1 MENIKKYFII
11 TLVILSVVIIVT
23 LFAYVMRNT
32 LNEHKGELSKMS
44 KERQFIENSKDGLY
58 AILETNKGSIIIE
71 LFYEKTPMTVQNFV
85 GLAEGLFEVT
95 KEKPFYDGLKFHRVI
110 KDFMI
115 QGGDPRGNGTGG
127 PGYKFPDEFDST
139 LKHDSPGILSMANS
153 GTNTNGSQFFITHVP
168 TPWLDGKHTVFGKV
182 VDGQDIVDSIEQ
194 GDSIISV
201 KIERKGTEANSFTVS
216 QDSFNSLIEN
226 QAERAQKK
234 MEKERAGVL
243 ETIKEKWP
251 NAEKANNGVL
261 FLINKAGSGAKVSK
275 GQTCTVKYKGY
286 LLDGTVFDDSD
297 MHAPL
302 EFEVGSGKL
311 IPGFDSQVLDMEI
324 GEKRTVIIPPELAYG
339 SAGAAGVIPG
349 NAFIVFDLE
358 LLSAK

>member
-1 MENIKKYFII
+1 MENRKRYFII
-11 TLVILSVVIIVT
+11 TLIILSAVIIAT
-23 LFAYVMRNT
+23 LFAYIMRNRMS
-32 LNEHKGELSKMS
+32 EHKGDLGKMS
-44 KERQFIENSKDGLY
+44 ESIQFIENSKDGLY
-58 AILETNKGSIIIE
+58 AILETNKGSIIVE

-85 GLAEGLFEVT
+85 GLAEGILDVT
-95 KEKPFYDGLKFHRVI
+95 KDKPFYDGLKFHRVI

-115 QGGDPRGNGTGG
+115 QGGDPLGNGTGG
-127 PGYKFPDEFDST
+127 PGYKFPDEFDSS

-153 GTNTNGSQFFITHVP
+153 GVNTNGSQFFITHVP

-182 VDGQDIVDSIEQ
+182 VEGQNIVDSIQQ
-194 GDSIISV
+194 GDSIISI
-201 KIERKGTEANSFTVS
+201 KIKRKGTDANSFTVS
-216 QDSFNSLIEN
+216 QESFNSLIAS
-226 QAERAQKK
+226 QAERTQKK
-234 MEKERAGVL
+234 VEKERVEVL
-243 ETIKEKWP
+243 ETIQKKWP
-251 NAEKANNGVL
+251 NAEKAQNGVL
-261 FLINKAGSGAKVSK
+261 FTTNKAGSGAKVSK

-311 IPGFDSQVLDMEI
+311 IPGFDSQVLDMKV
-324 GEKRTVIIPPELAYG
+324 GEKRTVVIPPELAYG

-358 LLSAK
+358 LLSVK